1 MAVTKS
7 VFGKSPEGR
16 EISLYTLSNSK
27 GMQAKVTDLGAN
39 LVGILVPDV
48 QGVTADVTLG
58 FDSVDRYYK
67 NYSFFGAVIGP
78 CANRTAGAAYTLDGV
93 DYRMDQN
100 DGPNNLHT
108 HIELGFHKRIWDAV
122 PGENSVTFS
131 LEDEDGYLGFPGH
144 KKVSVTYSLDEEN
157 ALRLHYHASSD
168 KRTIFNLTNHSYFN
182 LSAGQEK
189 IYHHQLYLNADQFGC
204 VDDGCLATGELHE
217 VEGTPFDFRQ
227 MHEIGEHIQ
236 DKDEQLKNAGGYDHT
251 FVLNQGDEQIILYHE
266 PSGRELH
273 IHTSAPQVQLY
284 SGNFL
289 AGGANGKNGK
299 PYENGDGV
307 ALETQLQ
314 PNSIHVE
321 KEPSVILRKG
331 QVFRSHTSYSFV
343 VR

>member
-1 MAVTKS
+1 MTETKILEKRENGIVIFEMKQKEIRVIVTNLGCTILS
-7 VFGKSPEGR
+7 VFVPDRNGVYGDVVLGFEHIEDSKTDGSYFGALVGRIANRIGDAQFDLNGKH
-16 EISLYTLSNSK
+16 YTLAANNGKNHLHGGDSGFDQKLFDYEILADGICFTCVSPD
-27 GMQAKVTDLGAN
+27 GEEGYPGTLQVKVDY
-39 LVGILVPDV
+39 ILTEHSLEINYCA
-48 QGVTADVTLG
+48 TADQ
-58 FDSVDRYYK
+58 D
-67 NYSFFGAVIGP
+67 
-78 CANRTAGAAYTLDGV
+78 
-93 DYRMDQN
+93 
-100 DGPNNLHT
+100 
-108 HIELGFHKRIWDAV
+108 
-122 PGENSVTFS
+122 
-131 LEDEDGYLGFPGH
+131 
-144 KKVSVTYSLDEEN
+144 
-157 ALRLHYHASSD
+157 
-168 KRTIFNLTNHSYFN
+168 TIVNLTNHSYFN